1 MRLPAN
7 YSQQYF
13 DRGDAPY
20 VVYDDSGMRADVGET
35 IFVERA
41 LLWVETETY
50 NTLFPPLEGLVYVPI
65 DNSAPEGAKG
75 TAYKQYTRTGIAKLV
90 TERGGDLPTS
100 KLLVREFQHQ
110 FYRLGMSYEY
120 TLDDLL
126 AAQFSAQNGGP
137 ALNIDMEQAL
147 GAKEGIAKGLDA
159 VAGIG
164 SATSSTIPGLSVGI
178 GPDVGLLGLLNQPNA
193 STYTPANGAQGSA
206 AWLYKTPDEK
216 VADIVG
222 QYGAMESG
230 TYKIFK
236 PDSFLLPISQ
246 FRGAASTRMGDGSDE
261 TVISLIKGKMLPG
274 ITIDSWQYCQ
284 GAGTSGADRCVAYI
298 NQKRYVK
305 HMISQMFRQMPPQ
318 FENLEFS
325 VDCVAKTAGVFSPY
339 PLSISYMDGI

>member
-1 MRLPAN
+1 MALPAG
-7 YSQQYF
+7 YSEHY
-13 DRGDAPY
+13 RGRSY
-20 VVYDDSGMRADVGET
+20 VVLDDAGMRADVGET
-35 IFVERA
+35 VFVERA

-50 NTLFPPLEGLVYVPI
+50 NTLFPPLEGLSYVPI
-65 DNSAPEGAKG
+65 DTSAPEGAKG

-137 ALNIDMEQAL
+137 ALNIDMEQAQ
-147 GAKEGIAKGLDA
+147 GAKEGIAKALDA
-159 VAGIG
+159 VTGIG
-164 SATSSTIPGLSVGI
+164 SATSATIPGLSVGI

-193 STYTPANGAQGSA
+193 STYTPALGAQGSA
-206 AWLYKTPDEK
+206 TWLLKTPDEK

-230 TYKIFK
+230 TYKIFR
-236 PDSFLLPISQ
+236 PDTFLLPISQ

-261 TVISLIKGKMLPG
+261 TVISLIRTKMLPG
-274 ITIDSWQYCQ
+274 VVIDSWQYCQ
-284 GAGTSGADRCVAYI
+284 GAGSGGTDRCVAYI

-305 HMISQMFRQMPPQ
+305 HMISQLFRQMPPQ
-318 FENLEFS
+318 YENLEFS
-325 VDCVAKTAGVFSPY
+325 VDCVAKTAGVFAPY
-339 PLSISYMDGI
+339 PLSLSYMDGI